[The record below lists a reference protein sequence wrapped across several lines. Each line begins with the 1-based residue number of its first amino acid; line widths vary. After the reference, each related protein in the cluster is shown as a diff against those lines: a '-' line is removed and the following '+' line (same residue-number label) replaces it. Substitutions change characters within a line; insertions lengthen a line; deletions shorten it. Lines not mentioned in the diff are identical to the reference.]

1 MKKYNIT
8 TQVFVLF
15 ALHMVAL
22 FLLLIL
28 VLYFANR
35 IHHGTERIVKE
46 NVSSMEAA
54 IHLKRQIYH
63 QKEAMTEL
71 MTEGWNPLLM
81 GRLFKEEEN
90 FESWLEKAKDSAFT
104 EKEKKIVGELSSFYQ
119 QIDAVYKDFLE
130 RKGVPVGT
138 AVKVVK
144 DYDVMREL
152 CMQLLNT
159 NKELIDQ
166 TMMKKDTYLRYMY
179 VSAIALV
186 MVSFG
191 LLFGLFFTRS
201 VTKPLRKLVD
211 DTRSVV
217 KYSVEEHEKSMG
229 NEINM
234 LENQLHHITY
244 LLEDSGKTIN
254 EQRQRLLHAERLA
267 AIGEIS
273 AKIAHEVRNPLTGI
287 RTGIQ
292 LIKRQNETDDQFQQK
307 LARMIQ
313 ELNRVERIVSD
324 MLNYSRPLKPNFQK
338 VDLIKLLRESA
349 SWVEKN
355 LDEKQI
361 SLEMADYAPLIIE
374 ADSDML
380 KQVFYN
386 ILNNACENLGSGN
399 RLTIKIDNE
408 VFDSSSFAHLIFED
422 DGPGIK
428 SDLLDKIFKPFFS
441 TKPKGT
447 GLGLAICQ
455 NIVIE
460 HKGKIWAENGNPKG
474 LRFNIVLPK
483 RQENA

>member
-1 MKKYNIT
+1 MRKYNIT

-22 FLLLIL
+22 FVLLALL
-28 VLYFANR
+28 LYFASR
-35 IHHGTERIVKE
+35 VQHGTERIVTE

-54 IHLKRQIYH
+54 IHLKRQIFH
-63 QKEAMTEL
+63 QKEVMTQL
-71 MTEGWNPLLM
+71 MTEGWHPLLI

-90 FESWLEKAKDSAFT
+90 FESWLEKARDSAFT
-104 EKEKKIVGELSSFYQ
+104 KKEKKIVDELSASYRKM
-119 QIDAVYKDFLE
+119 DAVYKDFLE
-130 RKGVPVGT
+130 KREVPVDM
-138 AVKVVK
+138 AVKVIK
-144 DYDVMREL
+144 DYDGMREL
-152 CMQLLNT
+152 CMQLLDT
-159 NKELIDQ
+159 NKGLIDQ
-166 TMMKKDTYLRYMY
+166 TVMKKDAYLRYMY
-179 VSAIALV
+179 ASAIALV

-217 KYSVEEHEKSMG
+217 KYSVEEHEKNIG

-234 LENQLHHITY
+234 LENQMHHITY

-267 AIGEIS
+267 AMGEIS

-292 LIKRQNETDDQFQQK
+292 LIKRQNETDEQFQQK
-307 LARMIQ
+307 LGRMIQ

-324 MLNYSRPLKPNFQK
+324 MLNYSRPLKPNFHK

-355 LDEKQI
+355 LTEKQI
-361 SLEMADYAPLIIE
+361 NLEMADYAPLIIE

-386 ILNNACENLGSGN
+386 ILNNACENLESGN
-399 RLTIKIDNE
+399 RLAIKIDNE
-408 VFDSSSFAHLIFED
+408 VFDASLLAHLIFED

-428 SDLLDKIFKPFFS
+428 SDLLDKIFRPFFS

-455 NIVIE
+455 NIIIE

-483 RQENA
+483 RQESS